1 MPPIAT
7 YRYYQA
13 SEKEVYMFKRSGI
26 WWTCISHNGR
36 KIQKSLETSDKR
48 LAKTIEAK
56 IRTEI
61 VEGKYYERLTGQRKT
76 FKDMM
81 DRFMNDYAPTV
92 SINTQEGYKYYL
104 KNLNRFF
111 GNPGLMTI
119 TPKIVSKYKL
129 YRRGS
134 GASPST
140 VNRELYMLSKAFNLA
155 VKEWEWLKDNPVS
168 RVQKERESN
177 EVDRWLAEDEER
189 RLLGNSPEWLRE
201 IVVFALNTGLRQDE
215 LLSLEWSRVNLLR
228 KTIIIQKTK
237 NNRPNTLPLNS
248 IALNVLLKKQECKV
262 RSLKNDLVFSS
273 QAGTKIG
280 KRNLIR
286 AFAQALEKAEI
297 KDFTFHCLRHTF
309 ATRLAQNGVDIYK
322 VAKLLNHKD
331 LKNTQRYSHH
341 CPESLMDGVQVLEKF
356 DYNLTTMA
364 QNGG

>member
-1 MPPIAT
+1 
-7 YRYYQA
+7 
-13 SEKEVYMFKRSGI
+13 MFKRNDI

-36 KIQKSLETSDKR
+36 KIQKSLETSDKK

-61 VEGKYYERLTGQRKT
+61 VEGKYYERLIGQNKT

-81 DRFMNDYAPTV
+81 DRFMKDYAPTV
-92 SINTQEGYKYYL
+92 SMNTQEGYKYYL

-111 GNPGLMTI
+111 GNPALLSI
-119 TPKIVSKYKL
+119 TPKIVAKYKL
-129 YRRGS
+129 YRREN

-140 VNRELYMLSKAFNLA
+140 INRELYMLSKAFNLA

-168 RVQKERESN
+168 RVQKERECN

-189 RLLGNSPEWLRE
+189 RLLGKSPDWLCE
-201 IVVFALNTGLRQDE
+201 IIVFALNTGLRQDE
-215 LLSLEWSRVNLLR
+215 LLSLEWNRVNLLR
-228 KTIIIQKTK
+228 KTILIQKTK
-237 NNRPNTLPLNS
+237 NNKPNTLPLNS
-248 IALNVLLKKQECKV
+248 IALNVLMRKYEGKV
-262 RSLKNDLVFSS
+262 RSLKNDLVFIS
-273 QAGTKIG
+273 QTGTKIG

-286 AFAQALEKAEI
+286 AFAQALDKAEI

-322 VAKLLNHKD
+322 IAKLLNHKD

-341 CPESLMDGVQVLEKF
+341 CPESLMVGVQILEKF
-356 DYNLTTMA
+356 DYNPTTMA
-364 QNGG
+364 QNDG

>member
-1 MPPIAT
+1 
-7 YRYYQA
+7 
-13 SEKEVYMFKRSGI
+13 MFKRSGI

-36 KIQKSLETSDKR
+36 KIQKSLETSDKK

-61 VEGKYYERLTGQRKT
+61 VEGKYYERLIGQRKT

-81 DRFMNDYAPTV
+81 ERFMKDYAPTV
-92 SINTQEGYKYYL
+92 SMNTKEGYKYYL

-111 GNPGLMTI
+111 GNPGLMSI
-119 TPKIVSKYKL
+119 TPKIVAKYKL
-129 YRRGS
+129 YRRDN
-134 GASPST
+134 GARPST

-177 EVDRWLAEDEER
+177 EVDRWLTEDEER
-189 RLLGNSPEWLRE
+189 RLLGISPEWLRE
-201 IVVFALNTGLRQDE
+201 IIVFALNTGLRQDE
-215 LLSLEWSRVNLLR
+215 LLSLEWNRVNLLR
-228 KTIIIQKTK
+228 KTILISQTK
-237 NNRPNTLPLNS
+237 NNRPHTLPLNS
-248 IALNVLLKKQECKV
+248 IALNVLIQKHEGKV
-262 RSLKNDLVFSS
+262 INLKNDIVFAS
-273 QAGTKIG
+273 QVGTKIG

-286 AFAQALEKAEI
+286 AFSQALEKSKI

-322 VAKLLNHKD
+322 IAKLLNHKD

-356 DYNLTTMA
+356 DFNLTSMA
-364 QNGG
+364 QNGS

>member
-1 MPPIAT
+1 
-7 YRYYQA
+7 
-13 SEKEVYMFKRSGI
+13 MFKRSDI

-36 KIQKSLETSDKR
+36 KIQKSLETSDKK
-48 LAKTIEAK
+48 LAQAIEAK

-61 VEGKYYERLTGQRKT
+61 VEGKYYERLTGQYKT

-81 DRFMNDYAPTV
+81 DRFMKEYAPTV
-92 SINTQEGYKYYL
+92 SLNTQEGYKYYL
-104 KNLNRFF
+104 KNLSRFF
-111 GNPGLMTI
+111 GNPGLMSI
-119 TPKIVSKYKL
+119 TPKIVAKYKL
-129 YRRGS
+129 YRRDN

-168 RVQKERESN
+168 RVQKERENN
-177 EVDRWLAEDEER
+177 EVDRWLTEDEER
-189 RLLGNSPEWLRE
+189 RLLGNSPGWLRE
-201 IVVFALNTGLRQDE
+201 IIVFALNTGLRQDE
-215 LLSLEWSRVNLLR
+215 LLSLEWNRVNLLR
-228 KTIIIQKTK
+228 KTILIQKTK
-237 NNRPNTLPLNS
+237 NNKPNTLPLNS
-248 IALNVLLKKQECKV
+248 IALNILMQKHEGKV
-262 RSLKNDLVFSS
+262 RSLKNDLVFIS
-273 QAGTKIG
+273 QSGTKIG

-322 VAKLLNHKD
+322 IAKLLNHKD

-341 CPESLMDGVQVLEKF
+341 CPESLMVGVQILEKF
-356 DYNLTTMA
+356 DYNPTTMA

>member
-1 MPPIAT
+1 
-7 YRYYQA
+7 
-13 SEKEVYMFKRSGI
+13 MFKRSDI

-36 KIQKSLETSDKR
+36 KIQKSLETSDKK
-48 LAKTIEAK
+48 LAQAIEAK

-61 VEGKYYERLTGQRKT
+61 VEGKYYERLTGQCKT

-81 DRFMNDYAPTV
+81 DKFMKEYAPTV
-92 SINTQEGYKYYL
+92 SLNTQEGYKYYL
-104 KNLNRFF
+104 KNLSRFF
-111 GNPGLMTI
+111 GNPGLMSI
-119 TPKIVSKYKL
+119 TPKIVAKYKL
-129 YRRGS
+129 YRRDK

-168 RVQKERESN
+168 RVQKERENN
-177 EVDRWLAEDEER
+177 EVDRWLTEDEER
-189 RLLGNSPEWLRE
+189 KLLGNSPDWLRE
-201 IVVFALNTGLRQDE
+201 IIVFALNTGLRQDE

-228 KTIIIQKTK
+228 KTILIQKTK
-237 NNRPNTLPLNS
+237 NNKPNTLPLNS
-248 IALNVLLKKQECKV
+248 LALNILMQKHEGKV
-262 RSLKNDLVFSS
+262 ISLKNDLVFSS
-273 QAGTKIG
+273 QSGTKIG

-297 KDFTFHCLRHTF
+297 NDFTFHCLRHTF

-322 VAKLLNHKD
+322 IAKLLNHKD

-341 CPESLMDGVQVLEKF
+341 CPESLMVGVQILEKF
-356 DYNLTTMA
+356 DYNPTTMA

>member
-1 MPPIAT
+1 
-7 YRYYQA
+7 
-13 SEKEVYMFKRSGI
+13 MFKRSGI

-36 KIQKSLETSDKR
+36 KIQKSLETSDKK

-61 VEGKYYERLTGQRKT
+61 VEGKYYERLIGQRKT

-81 DRFMNDYAPTV
+81 DRFMKDYAPTV
-92 SINTQEGYKYYL
+92 STNTQEGYKYYL

-119 TPKIVSKYKL
+119 TPKIVTKYKL
-129 YRRGS
+129 YRRDN

-177 EVDRWLAEDEER
+177 EVDRWLTEDEER
-189 RLLGNSPEWLRE
+189 RLLGDCPEWLRK
-201 IVVFALNTGLRQDE
+201 IIVFALNTGLRQDE
-215 LLSLEWSRVNLLR
+215 LLSLEWSRVDLLR
-228 KTIIIQKTK
+228 KTILIQKTK
-237 NNRPNTLPLNS
+237 NNKPIALPLNS
-248 IALNVLLKKQECKV
+248 IALNVLMQKHEGKV

-273 QAGTKIG
+273 QTGTKIG

-286 AFAQALEKAEI
+286 AFAHALEKAEI

-322 VAKLLNHKD
+322 IAKLLNHKD

-341 CPESLMDGVQVLEKF
+341 CTKSLMDGVQVLEKF

>member
-1 MPPIAT
+1 
-7 YRYYQA
+7 
-13 SEKEVYMFKRSGI
+13 MFKRSGI

-36 KIQKSLETSDKR
+36 KIQKSLETSDKK
-48 LAKTIEAK
+48 LAQAIEAK

-61 VEGKYYERLTGQRKT
+61 VEGKYYERLIGQNKT

-81 DRFMNDYAPTV
+81 ERFMKDYAPTV
-92 SINTQEGYKYYL
+92 SMNTQEGYKYYL
-104 KNLNRFF
+104 KNLSRFF
-111 GNPGLMTI
+111 GNPGLMSI
-119 TPKIVSKYKL
+119 TSKVVSKYKL
-129 YRRGS
+129 YRRDS
-134 GASPST
+134 GARPST

-189 RLLGNSPEWLRE
+189 RLLGNCSEWLRE
-201 IVVFALNTGLRQDE
+201 IIVFALNTGLRQDE

-248 IALNVLLKKQECKV
+248 IALNVLMRKYEGKV
-262 RSLKNDLVFSS
+262 RSLKNDLVFIS
-273 QAGTKIG
+273 QTGTKIG

-322 VAKLLNHKD
+322 IAKLLNHKD

-341 CPESLMDGVQVLEKF
+341 CPESLMVGVKILEKF
-356 DYNLTTMA
+356 DYNPTTMA
-364 QNGG
+364 QNDG

>member
-1 MPPIAT
+1 
-7 YRYYQA
+7 
-13 SEKEVYMFKRSGI
+13 MFKRSGI

-36 KIQKSLETSDKR
+36 KIQKSLETSDKK

-61 VEGKYYERLTGQRKT
+61 VEGKYYERLIGQNKT

-81 DRFMNDYAPTV
+81 ERFMKDYAPTV
-92 SINTQEGYKYYL
+92 SMNTQEGYKYYL

-111 GNPGLMTI
+111 GNPGLMSI
-119 TPKIVSKYKL
+119 TPKIVAKYKL
-129 YRRGS
+129 YRRDY

-168 RVQKERESN
+168 RVQKERENN
-177 EVDRWLAEDEER
+177 EVDRWLTEDEER
-189 RLLGNSPEWLRE
+189 RLLGNSPDWLRK
-201 IVVFALNTGLRQDE
+201 IIVFALNTGLRQDE
-215 LLSLEWSRVNLLR
+215 LLSLEWNRVNLLR

-248 IALNVLLKKQECKV
+248 IALNVLLKKHEDKV

-273 QAGTKIG
+273 QVGTKIG

-286 AFAQALEKAEI
+286 AFALALEKAEI
-297 KDFTFHCLRHTF
+297 KDFTYHCLRHTF

-322 VAKLLNHKD
+322 IAKLLNHKD

-341 CPESLMDGVQVLEKF
+341 CPESLMVGVQVLEKF

>member
-1 MPPIAT
+1 
-7 YRYYQA
+7 
-13 SEKEVYMFKRSGI
+13 MFKRSDI

-36 KIQKSLETSDKR
+36 KIQKSLETSDKK
-48 LAKTIEAK
+48 LAQAIEAK

-61 VEGKYYERLTGQRKT
+61 VEGKYYERLTGQCKT

-81 DRFMNDYAPTV
+81 DKFMKEYAPTV
-92 SINTQEGYKYYL
+92 SLNTQEGYKYYL

-111 GNPGLMTI
+111 GNPGLMSI
-119 TPKIVSKYKL
+119 TPKIVAKYKL
-129 YRRGS
+129 YRRDY

-168 RVQKERESN
+168 RVQKERENN
-177 EVDRWLAEDEER
+177 EVDRWLTEDEER
-189 RLLGNSPEWLRE
+189 RLLGHSPEWLLK

-215 LLSLEWSRVNLLR
+215 LLSLEWNRVNLLR
-228 KTIIIQKTK
+228 KTILIQKTK
-237 NNRPNTLPLNS
+237 NNKPNTLPLNS
-248 IALNVLLKKQECKV
+248 IALNVLMRKYEGKV
-262 RSLKNDLVFSS
+262 RSLKNDLVFIS
-273 QAGTKIG
+273 QTGTKIG

-286 AFAQALEKAEI
+286 AFAQALDKAEI

-322 VAKLLNHKD
+322 IAKLLNHKD

-341 CPESLMDGVQVLEKF
+341 CPESLMVGVQILEKF
-356 DYNLTTMA
+356 DYNPTTMA
-364 QNGG
+364 QNDG

>member
-1 MPPIAT
+1 
-7 YRYYQA
+7 
-13 SEKEVYMFKRSGI
+13 MFKRSGI

-36 KIQKSLETSDKR
+36 KIQKSLETSDKK

-61 VEGKYYERLTGQRKT
+61 VEGKYYERLIGQRKT

-81 DRFMNDYAPTV
+81 DRFMKDYAPTV
-92 SINTQEGYKYYL
+92 STNTQEGYKYYL

-119 TPKIVSKYKL
+119 TPKIVTKYKL
-129 YRRGS
+129 YRRDN

-168 RVQKERESN
+168 RVQKEREHN
-177 EVDRWLAEDEER
+177 EVDRWLTEDEER
-189 RLLGNSPEWLRE
+189 RLLGNSPDWLRE
-201 IVVFALNTGLRQDE
+201 IIVFALNTGLRQDE
-215 LLSLEWSRVNLLR
+215 LLSLEWCRVNLQR

-248 IALNVLLKKQECKV
+248 IALNVLLKKHECKV

-322 VAKLLNHKD
+322 IAKLLNHKD

-341 CPESLMDGVQVLEKF
+341 CPESLMVGVQILEKF
-356 DYNLTTMA
+356 DYNPTTMA

>member
-1 MPPIAT
+1 
-7 YRYYQA
+7 
-13 SEKEVYMFKRSGI
+13 MFKRSDI
-26 WWTCISHNGR
+26 WWTCITHNDR
-36 KIQKSLETSDKR
+36 KVQKSLGTSNKK
-48 LAKTIEAK
+48 LAQAIEAK

-61 VEGKYYERLTGQRKT
+61 VEGKYYERLIGQNKT

-81 DRFMNDYAPTV
+81 DRFMKDYAPTV
-92 SINTQEGYKYYL
+92 SMNTQEGYKYYL

-111 GNPGLMTI
+111 GNPGLLSI
-119 TPKIVSKYKL
+119 TPKIVAKYKL
-129 YRRGS
+129 YRREN

-140 VNRELYMLSKAFNLA
+140 INRELYMLSKAFNLA

-168 RVQKERESN
+168 RVQKEREYN

-189 RLLGNSPEWLRE
+189 RLLGNSPDWLRK
-201 IVVFALNTGLRQDE
+201 IIVFALNTGLRQDE
-215 LLSLEWSRVNLLR
+215 LLSLEWNRVNLLR

-248 IALNVLLKKQECKV
+248 IALNVLLKKHECKV
-262 RSLKNDLVFSS
+262 RILKNDLVFSS
-273 QAGTKIG
+273 QVGTKIG

-286 AFAQALEKAEI
+286 AFALALEKAEI
-297 KDFTFHCLRHTF
+297 KDFTYHCLRHTF

-322 VAKLLNHKD
+322 IAKLLNHKD

-341 CPESLMDGVQVLEKF
+341 CPESLMVGVQVLEKF

>member
-1 MPPIAT
+1 
-7 YRYYQA
+7 
-13 SEKEVYMFKRSGI
+13 MFKRSDI

-36 KIQKSLETSDKR
+36 KVQRSLETSDKK
-48 LAKTIEAK
+48 LAQAIEAK

-81 DRFMNDYAPTV
+81 DRFMKDYAPTV
-92 SINTQEGYKYYL
+92 SMNTQEGYKYYL

-111 GNPGLMTI
+111 GNPGLMSI
-119 TPKIVSKYKL
+119 TPKIVTKYKL
-129 YRRGS
+129 YRRDN

-168 RVQKERESN
+168 RVQKERENN
-177 EVDRWLAEDEER
+177 EVDRWLTEDEER
-189 RLLGNSPEWLRE
+189 RLLGNSPDWLRE
-201 IVVFALNTGLRQDE
+201 IIVFALNTGLRQDE

-228 KTIIIQKTK
+228 KTILIQKTK
-237 NNRPNTLPLNS
+237 NNKPNTLPLNS
-248 IALNVLLKKQECKV
+248 IALNVLMKKHESKV
-262 RSLKNDLVFSS
+262 RSIKNDLVFISKS
-273 QAGTKIG
+273 GSKIC

-322 VAKLLNHKD
+322 IAKLLNHKD

-341 CPESLMDGVQVLEKF
+341 CPESLMVGVQILEKF
-356 DYNLTTMA
+356 DYNFTTMA
-364 QNGG
+364 QKGG

>member
-1 MPPIAT
+1 
-7 YRYYQA
+7 
-13 SEKEVYMFKRSGI
+13 MFKRSDI

-36 KIQKSLETSDKR
+36 KIQKSLETSDKK
-48 LAKTIEAK
+48 LAQAIEAK

-61 VEGKYYERLTGQRKT
+61 VEGKYYERLTGQCKT

-81 DRFMNDYAPTV
+81 DKFMKEYAPTV
-92 SINTQEGYKYYL
+92 SLNTQEGYKYYL
-104 KNLNRFF
+104 KNLSRFF
-111 GNPGLMTI
+111 GNPGLMSI
-119 TPKIVSKYKL
+119 TPKIVAKYKL
-129 YRRGS
+129 YRRDK

-168 RVQKERESN
+168 RVQKERETN
-177 EVDRWLAEDEER
+177 EVDRWLTEDEER
-189 RLLGNSPEWLRE
+189 RLLGNSPDWLRK
-201 IVVFALNTGLRQDE
+201 IIVFALNTGLRQDE
-215 LLSLEWSRVNLLR
+215 LLSLEWNRVNLLR

-248 IALNVLLKKQECKV
+248 IALNVLLKKHECKV
-262 RSLKNDLVFSS
+262 RNLKNDLVFSS
-273 QAGTKIG
+273 QVGTKIG

-286 AFAQALEKAEI
+286 AFALALEKAEI
-297 KDFTFHCLRHTF
+297 KDFTYHCLRHTF

-322 VAKLLNHKD
+322 IAKLLNHKD

-341 CPESLMDGVQVLEKF
+341 CPESLMVGVQVLEKF
-356 DYNLTTMA
+356 DYNFTTMA

>member
-1 MPPIAT
+1 
-7 YRYYQA
+7 
-13 SEKEVYMFKRSGI
+13 MFKRSGI

-36 KIQKSLETSDKR
+36 KIQKSLETSDKK

-61 VEGKYYERLTGQRKT
+61 VEGKYYERLIGQNKT

-81 DRFMNDYAPTV
+81 ERFMKDYAPTV
-92 SINTQEGYKYYL
+92 SMNTQEGYKYYL

-111 GNPGLMTI
+111 GNPGLMSI
-119 TPKIVSKYKL
+119 TPKIVAKYKL
-129 YRRGS
+129 YRRDN
-134 GASPST
+134 GARPST

-177 EVDRWLAEDEER
+177 EVDRWLTEDEER
-189 RLLGNSPEWLRE
+189 RLLGNCPEWLRE
-201 IVVFALNTGLRQDE
+201 IIVFALNTGLRQDE
-215 LLSLEWSRVNLLR
+215 LLSLEWNRVNLLR
-228 KTIIIQKTK
+228 KTILIQKTK
-237 NNRPNTLPLNS
+237 NNKPNTLPLNS
-248 IALNVLLKKQECKV
+248 IALNVLMQKHEGKV
-262 RSLKNDLVFSS
+262 RSLKNDFVLSS

-297 KDFTFHCLRHTF
+297 SDFTFHCLRHTF

-322 VAKLLNHKD
+322 IAKLLNHKD

-341 CPESLMDGVQVLEKF
+341 CPESLMVGVQVLEKF
-356 DYNLTTMA
+356 DYNLTTIA

>member
-1 MPPIAT
+1 
-7 YRYYQA
+7 
-13 SEKEVYMFKRSGI
+13 MFKRNDI

-36 KIQKSLETSDKR
+36 KIQKSLETSDKK

-61 VEGKYYERLTGQRKT
+61 VEGKYYERLIGQNKT

-81 DRFMNDYAPTV
+81 DRFMKDYAPTV
-92 SINTQEGYKYYL
+92 SMNTQEGYKYYL

-111 GNPGLMTI
+111 GNPGLMSI
-119 TPKIVSKYKL
+119 TPKIVAKYKL
-129 YRRGS
+129 YRRDY

-168 RVQKERESN
+168 RVQKERETN
-177 EVDRWLAEDEER
+177 EVDRWLTEDEER
-189 RLLGNSPEWLRE
+189 RLLGNSPDWLRK
-201 IVVFALNTGLRQDE
+201 IIVFALNTGLRQDE
-215 LLSLEWSRVNLLR
+215 LLSLEWNRVNLLR

-248 IALNVLLKKQECKV
+248 IALNVLLKKHECKV
-262 RSLKNDLVFSS
+262 RNLKNDLVFSS
-273 QAGTKIG
+273 QVGTKIG

-286 AFAQALEKAEI
+286 AFALALEKAEI
-297 KDFTFHCLRHTF
+297 KDFTYHCLRHTF

-322 VAKLLNHKD
+322 IAKLLNHKD

-341 CPESLMDGVQVLEKF
+341 CPESLMVGVQVLEKF